1 MLCKICRKK
10 INSYMSIE
18 CKCAESN
25 SYRMCIS
32 CSNTH
37 FCNKDIAVQKNK
49 QLLTSS
55 LTKIIAEKVAK
66 I

>member
-10 INSYMSIE
+10 INSYMAIE
-18 CKCAESN
+18 CICVESKVC
-25 SYRMCIS
+25 RMCIS

-37 FCNKDIAVQKNK
+37 YCNKDIVVKKNK
-49 QLLTSS
+49 ELLVSS

>member
-10 INSYMSIE
+10 INSYMSID
-18 CKCAESN
+18 CKCVESK
-25 SYRMCIS
+25 SCRMCIS

-37 FCNKDIAVQKNK
+37 FCNKEISVQKNK
-49 QLLTSS
+49 ELLASS